1 MRPGALAALRYR
13 DFRLLWIGQLISM
26 AGSMMQSA
34 AILWHIY
41 LITKSPL
48 ALGMIGLTRLVP
60 ILALAPLSGLVAD
73 AMDRRRLMLITQGGM
88 AMAAFVLAVMSFR
101 GVAVVWPVYLLAM
114 SGAAFST
121 FDTPAR
127 QALIPNLVPH
137 DHLANAFSLNATMF
151 QFASVLGPSLAGV
164 VIASLGVGWAYL
176 LNALSFLAV
185 IAALLLMRPLPAPT
199 AGRSAISMRAA
210 LEGLRFVFQAPII
223 RAGMLLDFFATFF
236 ASATALLPIFAQD
249 ILRVG
254 AQGYGMLYAAPSVGA
269 MLSGILLSV
278 RGQVRRQG
286 RVLLWAVAGYGL
298 ATVIFGLSK
307 SFWITFAALALTG
320 AADMVSMVIRST
332 VRQLLTPD
340 AMRGRMVSWNML
352 FFAGGPQ
359 LGEFEAGLLA
369 RLVGPIISVVVGGVG
384 CLAAAGGVAWWT
396 PELRRFE
403 GHEPGVGQAPP
414 AGHSPAPRPAR

>member
-13 DFRLLWIGQLISM
+13 DFRLLWIGQLVSQ

-48 ALGMIGLTRLVP
+48 ALGLIGMTRLIP
-60 ILALAPLSGLVAD
+60 ILAFALLSGLVAD
-73 AMDRRRLMLITQGGM
+73 AMDRRRLMLITQTGM
-88 AMAAFVLAVMSFR
+88 AAAALLLALISFR
-101 GVAVVWPVYLLAM
+101 EVTAAWPIYALAM
-114 SGAAFST
+114 AGAAFST

-127 QALIPNLVPH
+127 QSLIPSLVPRE
-137 DHLANAFSLNATMF
+137 HLANAFSLNATMF
-151 QFASVLGPSLAGV
+151 QIASVLGPSLAGV

-176 LNALSFLAV
+176 LNAVSFLAV
-185 IAALLLMRPLPAPT
+185 IVALLLMHPVPPPV
-199 AGRSAISMRAA
+199 AGRSAITLQAA

-223 RAGMLLDFFATFF
+223 RANMLLDFFATFF

-254 AQGYGMLYAAPSVGA
+254 AQGYGLLYAAPSLGA
-269 MLSGILLSV
+269 ILSGIALALH
-278 RGQVRRQG
+278 GQLRRQG
-286 RVLLWAVAGYGL
+286 RTLLLAVAGYGM
-298 ATVIFGLSK
+298 ATVVFGISK
-307 SFWITFAALALTG
+307 SFWITFIALALTG
-320 AADMVSMVIRST
+320 TADMVSMVIRST

-359 LGEFEAGLLA
+359 LGEVEAGLLA
-369 RLVGPIISVVVGGVG
+369 RWVGPVISVVAGGVG
-384 CLAAAGGVAWWT
+384 CLLAAGAVAWWT
-396 PELRRFE
+396 PQLRRFE
-403 GHEPGVGQAPP
+403 GNEQ
-414 AGHSPAPRPAR
+414 PAR

>member
-60 ILALAPLSGLVAD
+60 ILAFALLSGLVAD

-88 AMAAFVLAVMSFR
+88 TIAALLLAVISFR
-101 GVAVVWPVYLLAM
+101 GVAVAWPIYILAM
-114 SGAAFST
+114 AGAAFST

-127 QALIPNLVPH
+127 QSLIPSLVPRE
-137 DHLANAFSLNATMF
+137 HLANAFSLNATMF

-164 VIASLGVGWAYL
+164 VIASLGMGWAYL

-185 IAALLLMRPLPAPT
+185 VAALLLMRPPAAPQ
-199 AGRSAISMRAA
+199 AGRSAISLHAA

-223 RAGMLLDFFATFF
+223 RANMLLDFFATFF

-254 AQGYGMLYAAPSVGA
+254 AQGYGLLYAAPSLGA
-269 MLSGILLSV
+269 ILSGLVLAV
-278 RGQVRRQG
+278 RGQIKHQG
-286 RVLLWAVAGYGL
+286 RVLLWAVAGYGM
-298 ATVIFGLSK
+298 ATIIFGLSK
-307 SFWITFAALALTG
+307 SFWITFTALALTG
-320 AADMVSMVIRST
+320 TADMLSMVIRST

-359 LGEFEAGLLA
+359 LGEVEAGLLA
-369 RLVGPIISVVVGGVG
+369 RWLGPVISVVVGGLG
-384 CLAAAGGVAWWT
+384 CLAAAGSVAWWT

-403 GHEPGVGQAPP
+403 GHEPGPHEEPP
-414 AGHSPAPRPAR
+414 AGRASALHPAR